1 MAGPPQMT
9 TYTRKPQ
16 QQQANE
22 PTREIAPAPNVL
34 TRAPVSQAMMPSAEA
49 MSDDELSL
57 YVQRLT
63 MRHKRLS
70 QKWWGLRRK
79 HGKDECPY
87 CGMNTGVGSV
97 RSINVTTMSTSEPCL
112 QDRTGVLDYEGR
124 LVRNNE
130 AQTHSYSRWN

>member
-1 MAGPPQMT
+1 MAGPPQMVT
-9 TYTRKPQ
+9 FTRKPQ
-16 QQQANE
+16 QAKAE
-22 PTREIAPAPNVL
+22 EATREVAPAPNVL

-70 QKWWGLRRK
+70 KKWWGLRRK

-87 CGMNTGVGSV
+87 CGMSTGGGFCKIHQRDYDEYLGALSTRQN
-97 RSINVTTMSTSEPCL
+97 RSFGL
-112 QDRTGVLDYEGR
+112 
-124 LVRNNE
+124 
-130 AQTHSYSRWN
+130 